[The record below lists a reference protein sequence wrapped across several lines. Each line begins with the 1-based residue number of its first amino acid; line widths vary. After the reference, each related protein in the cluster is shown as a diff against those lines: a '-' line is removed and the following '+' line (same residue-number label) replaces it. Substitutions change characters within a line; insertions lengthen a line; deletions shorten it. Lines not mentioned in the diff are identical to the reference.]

1 MNPKSWTDRALGWC
15 FSILIGVIV
24 LSCAVQLIASMLPA
38 LIVIIGIAGLLFG
51 TYVVISTYRNRW

>member
-1 MNPKSWTDRALGWC
+1 MKPNGTDRVMGWC
-15 FSILIGVIV
+15 FGILLGVIT
-24 LSCAVQLIASMLPA
+24 LYCAVQLITSMLPA

>member
-15 FSILIGVIV
+15 ISILVGVIV

-38 LIVIIGIAGLLFG
+38 LLVIIGIAGLLFG